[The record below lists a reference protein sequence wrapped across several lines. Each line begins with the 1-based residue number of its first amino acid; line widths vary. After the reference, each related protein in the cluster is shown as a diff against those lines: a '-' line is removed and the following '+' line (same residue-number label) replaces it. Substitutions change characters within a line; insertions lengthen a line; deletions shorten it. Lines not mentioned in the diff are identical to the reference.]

1 MHIIELL
8 KVFFGAYWLDVLL
21 ILWFI
26 AIAAYLIKKG
36 KADVVKAIVYDL
48 VVRAEATLGSGT
60 GDLKYNM
67 VVSQVYDR
75 LPLMIRWL
83 YTKKDIDNLI
93 QWAVKSLENYLGQG
107 KNLLTY
113 SEELQLKTTAPEE
126 IVSNAQLNNI
136 P

>member
-21 ILWFI
+21 IIWFA
-26 AIAAYLIKKG
+26 AIVAYLIKKG